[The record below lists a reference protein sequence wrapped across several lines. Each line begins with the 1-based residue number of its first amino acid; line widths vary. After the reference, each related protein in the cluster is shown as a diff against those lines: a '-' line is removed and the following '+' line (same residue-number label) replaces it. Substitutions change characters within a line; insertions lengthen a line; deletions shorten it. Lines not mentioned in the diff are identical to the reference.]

1 MFAGDDGVELSL
13 ELRLPCS
20 SVSIRCLR
28 SAYIFNANDTLSQG
42 WDTYRQTRKS
52 PSLIHG
58 QKGAAGPSKQ
68 SRLEHAAHEI
78 SASLH
83 SPDVSTASNYKIWFC
98 ISPFSSKT
106 TSPKLFF
113 VAWGESLLS
122 FARWYTETSLPKRR
136 LTLTTFAACSWLRL
150 YFFIP
155 TSHSL
160 IICSRVTHAASKQ
173 KP

>member
-13 ELRLPCS
+13 ELCLPCS
-20 SVSIRCLR
+20 SVSIR

-52 PSLIHG
+52 PSLIRG
-58 QKGAAGPSKQ
+58 QKGAASPSKK

-83 SPDVSTASNYKIWFC
+83 SPDVSTTSNYKIWFY
-98 ISPFSSKT
+98 ISLFSFKT

-122 FARWYTETSLPKRR
+122 FARWYTEISLPKRR
-136 LTLTTFAACSWLRL
+136 LTLITFAACSWLRL
-150 YFFIP
+150 YLFIP

-160 IICSRVTHAASKQ
+160 ITCSRVTHAAGKQ